1 MELYEVLEKRRT
13 YRDFSDREVSDEI
26 VKRIIGA
33 AFKAPTNDHLRQLEF
48 IVVRDR
54 ENIAKV
60 ITPLVKNMEAFKELV
75 FEVDDTDDEDKMAMF
90 ADALPKQQKMLMQ
103 SGLLILPFFRQK
115 QSPLLKPVEQS
126 SLNYFASAWCALEN
140 MLLAATN
147 EGLGTVFHIPVSD
160 EAEKIKEIVGAPEG
174 YEFTCLLTMG
184 YPAENAFLPK
194 QKEINIED
202 RIHMNI
208 WQHERMKG
216 HILIMLANILFGASM
231 PVFKYL
237 LTADVPPEAI
247 TIMRAIFAC
256 MMFWL
261 VSFFM
266 PKEKVLPKDLC
277 LLFVCALCGVGINQ
291 WLFVI
296 GLKNSS
302 PVNASIIATAVPI
315 FVLLLA
321 ARSEERRA

>member
-33 AFKAPTNDHLRQLEF
+33 AFKATTNDHLRQLEF

-208 WQHERMKG
+208 W
-216 HILIMLANILFGASM
+216 
-231 PVFKYL
+231 
-237 LTADVPPEAI
+237 
-247 TIMRAIFAC
+247 
-256 MMFWL
+256 
-261 VSFFM
+261 
-266 PKEKVLPKDLC
+266 
-277 LLFVCALCGVGINQ
+277 
-291 WLFVI
+291 
-296 GLKNSS
+296 
-302 PVNASIIATAVPI
+302 
-315 FVLLLA
+315 
-321 ARSEERRA
+321 

>member
-194 QKEINIED
+194 QKEINLED

-208 WQHERMKG
+208 W
-216 HILIMLANILFGASM
+216 
-231 PVFKYL
+231 
-237 LTADVPPEAI
+237 
-247 TIMRAIFAC
+247 
-256 MMFWL
+256 
-261 VSFFM
+261 
-266 PKEKVLPKDLC
+266 
-277 LLFVCALCGVGINQ
+277 
-291 WLFVI
+291 
-296 GLKNSS
+296 
-302 PVNASIIATAVPI
+302 
-315 FVLLLA
+315 
-321 ARSEERRA
+321 

>member
-103 SGLLILPFFRQK
+103 SGLFILPFFRQK

-208 WQHERMKG
+208 W
-216 HILIMLANILFGASM
+216 
-231 PVFKYL
+231 
-237 LTADVPPEAI
+237 
-247 TIMRAIFAC
+247 
-256 MMFWL
+256 
-261 VSFFM
+261 
-266 PKEKVLPKDLC
+266 
-277 LLFVCALCGVGINQ
+277 
-291 WLFVI
+291 
-296 GLKNSS
+296 
-302 PVNASIIATAVPI
+302 
-315 FVLLLA
+315 
-321 ARSEERRA
+321 

>member
-33 AFKAPTNDHLRQLEF
+33 AFKALTNDHLRQLEF

-208 WQHERMKG
+208 W
-216 HILIMLANILFGASM
+216 
-231 PVFKYL
+231 
-237 LTADVPPEAI
+237 
-247 TIMRAIFAC
+247 
-256 MMFWL
+256 
-261 VSFFM
+261 
-266 PKEKVLPKDLC
+266 
-277 LLFVCALCGVGINQ
+277 
-291 WLFVI
+291 
-296 GLKNSS
+296 
-302 PVNASIIATAVPI
+302 
-315 FVLLLA
+315 
-321 ARSEERRA
+321 